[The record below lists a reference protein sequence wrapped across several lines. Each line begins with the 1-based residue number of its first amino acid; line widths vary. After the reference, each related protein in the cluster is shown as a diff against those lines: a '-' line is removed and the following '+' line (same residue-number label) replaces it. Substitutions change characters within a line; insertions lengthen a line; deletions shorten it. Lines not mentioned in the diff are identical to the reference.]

1 MIILDFLFYYLTYW
15 FDNNKDKL
23 SWSTPLQRSSYALGL
38 GTIALIY
45 SITQIIEITK
55 SNNTNFHFP
64 KLLFLLL
71 GLGIM
76 WLYDYIY
83 IKKNRYGAITPM
95 FDKFPNKNNGV
106 TISIIV
112 LALCILSPFIVTTIF
127 VPFGVHPIPQK

>member
-55 SNNTNFHFP
+55 SNNTDFHFP

-83 IKKNRYGAITPM
+83 IKKNRYGLITPM
-95 FDKFPNKNNGV
+95 FDRFPNKDNSV

-112 LALCILSPFIVTTIF
+112 VAVCILSPFIVTTIF
-127 VPFGVHPIPQK
+127 VPFGGHPISKK

>member
-38 GTIALIY
+38 ETIALIY

-83 IKKNRYGAITPM
+83 IKKNRYGTITPM